1 MNKNEWIN
9 KAFLALFIGLFIH
22 FEVEACIT
30 LEKLQIS
37 IYLFSPDSLP
47 RLKKRLSWDY
57 NYAKA

>member
-1 MNKNEWIN
+1 MKKMNEYNTV
-9 KAFLALFIGLFIH
+9 AFLALFIGLFIH

-47 RLKKRLSWDY
+47 RLKKKRLS
-57 NYAKA
+57 